1 MTSLERHEARYQRRA
16 KKRQER
22 RLEVSK
28 ACGNFEDV
36 FSYANLYRA
45 GHICCRNVGWK
56 SSTQAYRFNI
66 ITNTAL
72 TRRELLAGTYKSRG
86 FIKFQL
92 FDRGK
97 MRDIK
102 SVHISERVVLR
113 TICDK
118 AVNPTLKPAF
128 IYDNG
133 ACTENKGIDFALNR
147 LDCHLQRHFRKH
159 GNKGYV
165 LVFDFTNYFGTA
177 QHWPISAEFRRR
189 MHDKRIEALA
199 NYFIGCFG
207 ETSLGLG
214 SQISQTAAL
223 MLPNRLDH
231 YIKEKLRIKGYARYN
246 DDGYL
251 IHESKEYLKFCLG
264 KMKSICDSLG
274 ITLNSKKT
282 KIKKLSK
289 GFKFLQIR
297 FKLTETGKVVRKM
310 SYEGIKKMRRKLK
323 KFKRW
328 NAEGRVVII
337 NGKAIRKKFTLAD
350 ICCAYTGTRAHLK
363 RGNSFYALQRLDA
376 LFKSLYGFHP
386 TDKKKW
392 RKALC
397 T

>member
-72 TRRELLAGTYKSRG
+72 TRR
-86 FIKFQL
+86 
-92 FDRGK
+92 
-97 MRDIK
+97 
-102 SVHISERVVLR
+102 
-113 TICDK
+113 
-118 AVNPTLKPAF
+118 
-128 IYDNG
+128 
-133 ACTENKGIDFALNR
+133 
-147 LDCHLQRHFRKH
+147 
-159 GNKGYV
+159 
-165 LVFDFTNYFGTA
+165 
-177 QHWPISAEFRRR
+177 
-189 MHDKRIEALA
+189 
-199 NYFIGCFG
+199 
-207 ETSLGLG
+207 
-214 SQISQTAAL
+214 
-223 MLPNRLDH
+223 
-231 YIKEKLRIKGYARYN
+231 
-246 DDGYL
+246 
-251 IHESKEYLKFCLG
+251 
-264 KMKSICDSLG
+264 
-274 ITLNSKKT
+274 
-282 KIKKLSK
+282 
-289 GFKFLQIR
+289 
-297 FKLTETGKVVRKM
+297 
-310 SYEGIKKMRRKLK
+310 KLK

-376 LFKSLYGFHP
+376 LLKSLYGFHP